1 MNVHYNSLG
10 CVRAKEPCGA
20 FRPGAMIRDMQVSTR
35 PFDKGGFAR
44 GASTISR
51 GCIVLS
57 SPRVTLNRVD
67 QLTY

>member
-35 PFDKGGFAR
+35 PL
-44 GASTISR
+44 T
-51 GCIVLS
+51 
-57 SPRVTLNRVD
+57 RVD
-67 QLTY
+67 LQGERLQSLADVLYYLVLESR